1 MQEIYIER
9 AAQANARISLLRA
22 LLTEKLSKIPTSDQH
37 PTLCIYATGSLAR
50 KEASEHSDLDAFFML
65 SGNCTD
71 KPIGRIRDVKI
82 LNSVLDA
89 ADEAG
94 FPDFSGDGEYLRFLH
109 VDDVVR
115 HIGGR
120 EDDYVNAFTA
130 RMLLLLESVCIFN
143 EDNYVRFQNDII
155 DVYFND
161 FHKHAEEFKPI
172 FLIND
177 VLRFWRTLC
186 LNYESA
192 RHWRSSDDEPTR
204 AKGHLDNLKLKF
216 SRLNICYS
224 FICHLLSQGMPLSR
238 QNVLAT
244 CALSPFE
251 RLAEIEK
258 IDNFSAELVQSMREQ
273 YAWFLNSTNLP
284 KSESLLWISDENV
297 RIDAFS
303 KASNFVENTVKL
315 VTHIANKHGYL
326 RYLIV

>member
-1 MQEIYIER
+1 MDIYQER
-9 AAQANARISLLRA
+9 AIQANERIAHLRTLLS
-22 LLTEKLSKIPTSDQH
+22 EKLAAIPASEDH

-50 KEASEHSDLDAFFML
+50 REASAHSDLDAFFML
-65 SGNCTD
+65 SGSQKD

-82 LNSVLDA
+82 LNAVLDA

-109 VDDVVR
+109 INDVVR

-120 EDDYVNAFTA
+120 EDDYANAFTA
-130 RMLLLLESVCIFN
+130 RMLLLLESECLFHDEN
-143 EDNYVRFQNDII
+143 FTRFRDDIV

-161 FHKHAEEFKPI
+161 FHQHADNFRSI

-186 LNYESA
+186 LNYESS
-192 RHWRSSDDEPTR
+192 RHWRGFEDDLSR

-224 FICHLLSQGMPLSR
+224 FICHLLAQGMPLTRETVIATSR
-238 QNVLAT
+238 
-244 CALSPFE
+244 LSPFE
-251 RLAEIEK
+251 RLQGIAL
-258 IDNFSAELVQSMREQ
+258 IDDRSQELVEIMKVQ
-273 YAWFLNSTNLP
+273 YAWFLESTGKP
-284 KSESLLWISDENV
+284 KEETLRWIADESN
-297 RIDAFS
+297 RNDAF
-303 KASNFVENTVKL
+303 AQAAVFVENTVKL
-315 VTHIANKHGYL
+315 VTHIANKNDYL